1 MAKKKS
7 PFTGDMSD
15 WTAVTSKPRSKIDS
29 ADRPLS
35 KPDRVA
41 REQQVVVD
49 KYLSDQPAARTAKR
63 FGNPHAGSRT
73 DHAELVRAKKKGA
86 PSTTTPTPRPS
97 SSHAATRSSA
107 RKADAEPPRQTDYCA
122 A

>member
-86 PSTTTPTPRPS
+86 LDDDTNAKTFVV
-97 SSHAATRSSA
+97 TRGNKIVGS
-107 RKADAEPPRQTDYCA
+107 QG
-122 A
+122 